1 MRRTGDVADWREERA
16 GQRSRL
22 RPTATDPLGL
32 RQISDSPGSLTC
44 KVDSSR
50 LRPPVEIASERLCL
64 KSEEQRKSLRL
75 SSPRS
80 DVSHSTPRPVR
91 GMLEVK
97 EKCRPQAVSK
107 VMLENL
113 SSRVTAPSP
122 VSDVDVVRKQ
132 NPENR
137 GGYITPPEP
146 KVDQV
151 VSCNSL
157 SAMVG
162 RGRRKLRLGT

>member
-44 KVDSSR
+44 EVDSRR
-50 LRPPVEIASERLCL
+50 LRPPVEIVSERLCS
-64 KSEEQRKSLRL
+64 KGEEQRKSLRL

-97 EKCRPQAVSK
+97 EKGRPQAVST
-107 VMLENL
+107 VMLKSL
-113 SSRVTAPSP
+113 SSRVAAPSS
-122 VSDVDVVRKQ
+122 VSDIDVVRKQ

>member
-1 MRRTGDVADWREERA
+1 MADWREEGA

-32 RQISDSPGSLTC
+32 RQISDSPGSLIC
-44 KVDSSR
+44 KGDLSR
-50 LRPPVEIASERLCL
+50 LRPPVEIASERLCP
-64 KSEEQRKSLRL
+64 KSEEHRKSLRS

-80 DVSHSTPRPVR
+80 DVSHATPRPAR
-91 GMLEVK
+91 GLFEVK
-97 EKCRPQAVSK
+97 EKNRSK
-107 VMLENL
+107 AL
-113 SSRVTAPSP
+113 STAIIKSMSSQGSGSLPAPSP
-122 VSDVDVVRKQ
+122 VSDVGVVRKQ

-137 GGYITPPEP
+137 GGQITPQEP

>member
-1 MRRTGDVADWREERA
+1 MRRAGDVADWREERA

-44 KVDSSR
+44 EVDSSR
-50 LRPPVEIASERLCL
+50 LRPPVEIASERLCS
-64 KSEEQRKSLRL
+64 KGEEQRKSPRL

-91 GMLEVK
+91 GRFEVK
-97 EKCRPQAVSK
+97 ETCGPQGAST
-107 VMLENL
+107 VMLESL
-113 SSRVTAPSP
+113 SSRLTAPSP
-122 VSDVDVVRKQ
+122 VSHVEVVQKE

-137 GGYITPPEP
+137 GGHTTPNKPR
-146 KVDQV
+146 VDQV

>member
-44 KVDSSR
+44 EVDSSR
-50 LRPPVEIASERLCL
+50 LRPPVEIASERLCS
-64 KSEEQRKSLRL
+64 KGEEQRL

-97 EKCRPQAVSK
+97 EKCRPQAVST
-107 VMLENL
+107 VMLKSL
-113 SSRVTAPSP
+113 SSRVAAPSS
-122 VSDVDVVRKQ
+122 VSDIDVVRKQ

-146 KVDQV
+146 KADQV